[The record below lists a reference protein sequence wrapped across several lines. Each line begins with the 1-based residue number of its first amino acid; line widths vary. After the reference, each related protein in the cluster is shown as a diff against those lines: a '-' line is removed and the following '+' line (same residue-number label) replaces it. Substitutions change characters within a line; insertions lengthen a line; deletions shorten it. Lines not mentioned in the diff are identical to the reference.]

1 MCVHNLK
8 NHLIT
13 IVTFTGQIRI
23 SSVIDYEKVKQ
34 ITFNVSVTDTG
45 EPQLSAIAH
54 IVVDVININDN
65 IAIFN
70 QTEYEFTVVENAIR
84 GTSIG
89 SVYAKDADDGTFN

>member
-1 MCVHNLK
+1 M
-8 NHLIT
+8 IT
-13 IVTFTGQIRI
+13 NCFCIFSGQILI

-45 EPQLSAIAH
+45 EPQLTAIAQ
-54 IVVDVININDN
+54 IVVQVININDN

-70 QTEYEFTVVENAIR
+70 QTEYEFSVVENAIR

-89 SVYAKDADDGTFN
+89 SVYAKDADDGKFILRL